1 MGKIFHFA
9 FVVMVTTAIATG
21 ILASLNFATQGRIKE
36 MDLKTQMEA
45 RKSALPEA
53 VKFDEKKSIKCGNS
67 SFIPG
72 YNQNGEITGY
82 VSTVKAQGYGA
93 NGIVF
98 VLGVSK
104 DAKIKGLKITDVTTE
119 TPGLGTNV
127 LREEWQKHWAG
138 KDESYEFDKS
148 KDGFAG
154 ATISPKGVY
163 TGIKA
168 TLKDFKSISVSQ
180 K

>member
-45 RKSALPEA
+45 RKSALPES

-82 VSTVKAQGYGA
+82 VSTVKARGYGA

-98 VLGVSK
+98 VLGVRKELSLMK
-104 DAKIKGLKITDVTTE
+104 AIMLLTASST
-119 TPGLGTNV
+119 
-127 LREEWQKHWAG
+127 
-138 KDESYEFDKS
+138 F
-148 KDGFAG
+148 
-154 ATISPKGVY
+154 TISYKVTFPPKAWYSIETLPVI
-163 TGIKA
+163 GIRNN
-168 TLKDFKSISVSQ
+168 TKSNTPEVILDNLVLWAFIPMMI
-180 K
+180 